1 MRSQDWI
8 WIQLP
13 RAVQLGQY
21 SFLLHSQ
28 SCLVWSRRT
37 ASVVSHSN
45 FHQRRKLAA
54 YQYCKKLENFWG
66 LEGKDLVSV
75 VLLFVCFYGKGVV
88 REEGMELTTHKNEL
102 HFYKQNKCSQLPVS
116 QNHFVPSPLCN
127 HDRHTQTCSGFIC
140 QGAGIRGRYRVAS
153 VRGDGGQPCARH
165 SRFQLVTASSSWSQ
179 LVPASS
185 TTAPP
190 PSLSL
195 SAMLVAS
202 PGKHSSKEKNAAHQ
216 CGVGENKV

>member
-1 MRSQDWI
+1 
-8 WIQLP
+8 
-13 RAVQLGQY
+13 
-21 SFLLHSQ
+21 
-28 SCLVWSRRT
+28 
-37 ASVVSHSN
+37 
-45 FHQRRKLAA
+45 
-54 YQYCKKLENFWG
+54 
-66 LEGKDLVSV
+66 
-75 VLLFVCFYGKGVV
+75 
-88 REEGMELTTHKNEL
+88 MELTTHKNEL

-202 PGKHSSKEKNAAHQ
+202 PGKHSSKEKMLHINVEWGKTRCKKQPCTRAEQ
-216 CGVGENKV
+216 KDGEEVLQAPEQGLLGSPWRCPHWSRGKV